1 MSCQKDFL
9 GGPDDSFSTFVG
21 QERDEKLIALSLLSC
36 MKDWIQKEI
45 THKTMLIRDLKYF

>member
-36 MKDWIQKEI
+36 MR
-45 THKTMLIRDLKYF
+45 IRDVAGAMGP